1 MIKILNPQNIM
12 VTPIVS
18 NVQWNLNTDDI
29 GLILLDTA
37 SVPLGAEYDNN
48 PALNT
53 LALEYLDYFNYS
65 GTGPIL
71 ENYSCSIALDAP
83 PDQRIVI
90 QNGEYDNT
98 PFQLTNTKNL
108 DGTYTRLVYNEI
120 SNLFYNKYKNPLKI
134 LGLDNIDFELSNT
147 YRYLANEFLIFNIS
161 PTIFGDQVVPY
172 SISLTNLDIDDNVT
186 IMDDGYDNIVVG
198 TNIFY
203 KIQEVRSFPNSLY
216 TGSIGVC
223 FLNYTSSVN
232 GSVSGNLAQTVTEGF
247 SGTPVAAT
255 PSSGYKFL
263 KWSDNSIQNPRT
275 DTNVFMNISVTSS
288 FAALLGYIPSIPTD

>member
-147 YRYLANEFLIFNIS
+147 YRYLANEFLVFNIS

-288 FAALLGYIPSIPTD
+288 FAALLGYIPAIPTD